1 MRSLN
6 RILLGLLLSLLFG
19 FACAEKPSLENEPT
33 ISSKNVAPKL
43 QEVQE
48 ALDGTDLVDIKT
60 LNLISFGTNIE
71 GQYRSEQGGSELSL
85 TVIQKGDQWTIQR
98 IYSEPEVGE
107 EVKVY
112 QTRLDDSALVSAEG
126 DFFVRGTTDGL
137 LVLELKSGVDGIP
150 ADYWIHYLRQ

>member
-6 RILLGLLLSLLFG
+6 RILLGLLLSFLFG
-19 FACAEKPSLENEPT
+19 FSCAEKPSLEKEPT
-33 ISSKNVAPKL
+33 ISSLKILIPEL
-43 QEVQE
+43 QDV
-48 ALDGTDLVDIKT
+48 LDGTDLINMDT
-60 LNLISFGTNIE
+60 LDFRSLGTNIE
-71 GQYRSEQGGSELSL
+71 GEYISEQGGSELSL

-98 IYSEPEVGE
+98 TYNEPEADE
-107 EVKVY
+107 EVKIY
-112 QTRLDDSALVSAEG
+112 QTRFENSALVSAEG